1 MNNFIAGLEKKF
13 RKYAIPNL
21 ALYMIICY
29 AIGYI
34 MERINPSIFFA
45 LTLNP
50 YAILHGQVW
59 RIFSWLLIPP
69 SSDNLFFTLIMLYFY
84 YSIGMSLER
93 VWGTFYFNYYIF
105 SGILFVLIAAFLHY
119 GYTCFFVTPEQIES
133 TELLYRYAMGECT
146 TMMGGSWYYAAN
158 SAYFSTYYVSM
169 SIFLAYAAT
178 FPEAYVYLFFVLPIK
193 VKALGIIYAI
203 VLVYEAYG
211 MGWMGIFVL
220 GASML
225 NFIIFFLTVRKN
237 LHGFYSYSNPRKKSR
252 FGGGQ
257 QKKQEPEKPKMRPEQ
272 SIAKHKC
279 AVCGQTSEMRP
290 DLQFRFCSKCEG
302 NYEYCQEHLF
312 THTHV
317 KRDNQ

>member
-1 MNNFIAGLEKKF
+1 MNKFIAGLEKKF

-34 MERINPSIFFA
+34 MELINPTIFYA

-59 RIFSWLLIPP
+59 RLFTWLLIPP
-69 SSDNLFFTLIMLYFY
+69 SMDNLFFTLIMLYFY

-93 VWGTFYFNYYIF
+93 IWGTFYFNYYIF
-105 SGILFVLIAAFLHY
+105 SGILFVLVAAFLHY
-119 GYTCFFVTPEQIES
+119 GYTVLFVTPDKIEQ
-133 TELLYRYAMGECT
+133 TEMMCNYLYGECT
-146 TMMGGSWYYAAN
+146 SLMGGNWYFLTK
-158 SAYFSTYYVSM
+158 STYFSTYYISM

-178 FPEAYVYLFFVLPIK
+178 FPDAYVYLFFILPIK

-203 VLVYEAYG
+203 VLVYEAYS
-211 MGWMGIFVL
+211 MGGMGIFVL

-225 NFIIFFLTVRKN
+225 NFILFFFTARKN
-237 LHGFYSYSNPRKKSR
+237 LNGFYSFTNPRKKKGFGSR
-252 FGGGQ
+252 E
-257 QKKQEPEKPKMRPEQ
+257 KKQEPEKPRMRPEQ
-272 SIAKHKC
+272 AIAKHKC
-279 AVCGQTSEMRP
+279 AVCGQTSDMRP
-290 DLQFRFCSKCEG
+290 DLTFRFCSKCEG

-317 KRDNQ
+317 KRQ